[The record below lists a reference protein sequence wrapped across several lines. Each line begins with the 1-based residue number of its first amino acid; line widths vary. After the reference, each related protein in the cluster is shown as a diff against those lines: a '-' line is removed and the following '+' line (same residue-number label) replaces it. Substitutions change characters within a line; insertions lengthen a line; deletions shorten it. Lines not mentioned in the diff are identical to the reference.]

1 MSEDYL
7 TIVIKQ
13 APYAGERAWNA
24 LRLAITALATEVK
37 VRIFLMDD
45 GIYVARKEQKPPSDT
60 PNLEELLK
68 RALSMGAEV
77 RVCGTCVDARGFE
90 PEGEFG
96 VCFIGKKE
104 GGLSMADFIEGVK
117 LGSMM
122 ELTGWIMDSEKV
134 ISF

>member
-7 TIVIKQ
+7 TIVINQ

-45 GIYVARKEQKPPSDT
+45 GIYTARKEQKPPEDA
-60 PNLEELLK
+60 PNLEELMK
-68 RALSMGAEV
+68 RALGMGAEV

-104 GGLSMADFIEGVK
+104 EGLSMADFIEGVK